1 MGVRR
6 GVQKGKE
13 RLATGRAAA
22 PAGFVSPV
30 WVYFCIFSFFLTDFR
45 RLEFHFI
52 SHDGLLKSLQSY
64 HIGGDETLLPLFTFI
79 HLPYREGSFLFWKYP
94 LKEHTKCIVF
104 LVLCENSALCVL
116 NYFFL
121 FIPICSFLS
130 VFGSVQC
137 FSKGGCWED
146 LPLELNISFMCWRK
160 LQNMG
165 LFRCCSVVL
174 A

>member
-1 MGVRR
+1 MY
-6 GVQKGKE
+6 
-13 RLATGRAAA
+13 
-22 PAGFVSPV
+22 FWYCVS
-30 WVYFCIFSFFLTDFR
+30 
-45 RLEFHFI
+45 
-52 SHDGLLKSLQSY
+52 
-64 HIGGDETLLPLFTFI
+64 
-79 HLPYREGSFLFWKYP
+79 
-94 LKEHTKCIVF
+94 
-104 LVLCENSALCVL
+104 NSALHVL

-121 FIPICSFLS
+121 FIPTCSFLS